1 MKTAEIDAVAGILP
15 ALADPAREIPEV
27 KLRIVLA
34 AAAAI
39 AWPATGAW
47 AQTREEIERAPVNP
61 SPPPA
66 GQSLSVGGG
75 VERAP
80 CPLAGDEFKAL
91 TVKLDK
97 VEFGDL
103 KGVSPDL
110 IRPAYARYLGQTV
123 PLSTVCEIRD
133 EAATLLR
140 KDGYLAAVQVPPQK
154 IENGTVKFDVLF
166 AKLVDFQVRGNAGKA
181 EGLISGY
188 LAQISKQAV
197 FNIVDAERYL
207 LLARDI
213 PGYDVRLTLRPAGT
227 VPGEVIGEVQV
238 VYTPVEAEI
247 NLQDYGSRDVG
258 RFGGLAQVH
267 YNGLFGVGDR
277 LTVGGFSTA
286 DFKEQQVLRLGEEV
300 RVGRNGL
307 TLIGGFTYA
316 WTHPSLGPT
325 IDLRSRTLVGS
336 IEARYP
342 LVRRQSRN
350 LYLSGGFELINQKS
364 RFGGILITEDKIRVL
379 SARLDFDS
387 FDPQSVVSTSGYSVS
402 EPKWR
407 IGGSLELRQ
416 GIGIFGA
423 SPDCGP
429 QLVRCSIV
437 QRTRT
442 DGDPTAFVARASG
455 FGEYRPIPKL
465 AFSLAPRAQYAPHA
479 LLSYEEFSAGNFT
492 VGRGYD
498 PGALVGSSGIG
509 IAAEAKYG
517 SLVPQSATDLAVQGY
532 AFLDAAWVWNKASSR
547 NLRSITE
554 DPERLYSA
562 GGGIRL
568 AYGDRGNL
576 DIGAAVPL
584 RAAGLNTVNPG
595 QPASRGDVRVLV
607 NLTVRLLPWQ
617 RR

>member
-1 MKTAEIDAVAGILP
+1 MK
-15 ALADPAREIPEV
+15 R
-27 KLRIVLA
+27 RIVLTAVA
-34 AAAAI
+34 AMV
-39 AWPATGAW
+39 WPISGAW
-47 AQTREEIERAPVNP
+47 AQTREEIERAPV
-61 SPPPA
+61 SAAPPPA
-66 GQSLSVGGG
+66 GQALSVGEN

-80 CPLAGDEFKAL
+80 CPLAGEEFKAL

-97 VEFGDL
+97 VDFGDL

-110 IRPAYARYLGQTV
+110 IKPAYARYIGQTV

-133 EAATLLR
+133 QAATLLR
-140 KDGYLAAVQVPPQK
+140 KDGYLAAVQVPPQR

-181 EGLISGY
+181 EGLIAGY

-227 VPGEVIGEVQV
+227 IPGEVIGEVQV
-238 VYTPVEAEI
+238 VYTPIEAELNI
-247 NLQDYGSRDVG
+247 QNYGSQDVG

-267 YNGLFGVGDR
+267 YNGLFGIGDR
-277 LTVGGFSTA
+277 LTIGGFSTA
-286 DFKEQQVLRLGEEV
+286 DFEEQQVLRLGEEV
-300 RVGRNGL
+300 RIGSSGL
-307 TLIGGFTYA
+307 TLIGGFTHA
-316 WTHPSLGPT
+316 WTRPSLGPT

-336 IEARYP
+336 IGARYP

-364 RFGGILITEDKIRVL
+364 RFGGILITQDRLRVIN
-379 SARLDFDS
+379 ARLDFDS
-387 FDPQSVVSTSGYSVS
+387 FDPQSVVSISGYSAS

-407 IGGSLELRQ
+407 LGGSLELRQ
-416 GIGIFGA
+416 GVGIFGG
-423 SPDCGP
+423 SQDCGP
-429 QLVRCSIV
+429 QLIRCSIV
-437 QRTRT
+437 QLTRT

-465 AFSLAPRAQYAPHA
+465 AFSLAPRLQYAPHA

-492 VGRGYD
+492 VGRGFD

-517 SLVPQSATDLAVQGY
+517 SLVPQSATALAVQGY

-554 DPERLYSA
+554 SPERLYSA

-576 DIGAAVPL
+576 DIGVAAPL
-584 RAAGLNTVNPG
+584 RTVGLNTQNPG
-595 QPASRGDVRVLV
+595 QPATRGDVRVLV
-607 NLTVRLLPWQ
+607 NLTVRLLPWE